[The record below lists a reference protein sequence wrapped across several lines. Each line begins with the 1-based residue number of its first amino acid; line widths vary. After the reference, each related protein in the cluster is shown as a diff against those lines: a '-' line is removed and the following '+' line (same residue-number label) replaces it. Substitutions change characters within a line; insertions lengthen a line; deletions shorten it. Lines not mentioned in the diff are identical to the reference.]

1 MAYTC
6 KLVVTYRH
14 ILTVAGMRVLNRYDI
29 SAASVTY
36 QCHTVIGLPEWS
48 NEITAVLENYALL
61 W

>member
-1 MAYTC
+1 MAWIMAYTC

-36 QCHTVIGLPEWS
+36 QCHTVIGLPE
-48 NEITAVLENYALL
+48 
-61 W
+61 